1 MCTPSRRGRDG
12 NTSNNIMVD
21 EARTS
26 VQTMYCKADDLDVEV
41 AVLEEEYEERQHPE
55 EHQVCA
61 LCLSTYIVGDGED
74 GTMERIGPHMET
86 LLPEEA
92 MLW

>member
-1 MCTPSRRGRDG
+1 
-12 NTSNNIMVD
+12 MVD

-61 LCLSTYIVGDGED
+61 LCL
-74 GTMERIGPHMET
+74 
-86 LLPEEA
+86 
-92 MLW
+92 

>member
-1 MCTPSRRGRDG
+1 
-12 NTSNNIMVD
+12 MVD
-21 EARTS
+21 EARTL
-26 VQTMYCKADDLDVEV
+26 VQTMYCKADDLVVEV

-86 LLPEEA
+86 LLPKEA